1 MGRLAVVG
9 GHSIMDTG
17 FPAGASAVRSTS
29 AADRSPCTTPVPS
42 SRSSATGSTATP
54 PHAID
59 NVANVRALRELAC
72 DRVLAIGSVG
82 GLRTEL
88 GVGTLLCPDDFIAL
102 HIGASSFDDVRGHRV
117 PGFDAGWRR
126 RVVEAWSGAPG
137 APLQDGGT
145 YWQTIGPRLETPA
158 EIRLIAAH
166 ADVVGMTLA
175 GECVIAGEQGLA
187 YAAVCVVDNLA
198 NGVGDDSL
206 SVEDI
211 AAGAAANRSGSSP
224 PSNQC
229 CRSSR
234 KTPPDGRREADR
246 A

>member
-1 MGRLAVVG
+1 
-9 GHSIMDTG
+9 
-17 FPAGASAVRSTS
+17 
-29 AADRSPCTTPVPS
+29 
-42 SRSSATGSTATP
+42 
-54 PHAID
+54 
-59 NVANVRALRELAC
+59 
-72 DRVLAIGSVG
+72 
-82 GLRTEL
+82 
-88 GVGTLLCPDDFIAL
+88 
-102 HIGASSFDDVRGHRV
+102 V

-137 APLQDGGT
+137 APLRDGGT

-198 NGVGDDSL
+198 NGVGDESL

-211 AAGAAANRSGSSP
+211 AAGAAANRERLVAALESVLP
-224 PSNQC
+224 
-229 CRSSR
+229 
-234 KTPPDGRREADR
+234 KLVKDA
-246 A
+246 